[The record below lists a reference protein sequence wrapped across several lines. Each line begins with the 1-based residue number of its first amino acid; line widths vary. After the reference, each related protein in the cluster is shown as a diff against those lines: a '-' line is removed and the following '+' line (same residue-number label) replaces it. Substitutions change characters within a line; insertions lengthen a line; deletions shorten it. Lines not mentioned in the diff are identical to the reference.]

1 MIAPPLNFNDFLKQ
15 APVIGILRD
24 IPLGAEN
31 DCLQVS
37 KRCGLKAIEVT
48 MNTANA
54 DVIIKKMRS
63 IAEPL
68 DILVGA
74 GTVRYLSDL
83 EKAISAGAQFIV
95 TPTISVEIIKRC
107 VELELPIIPGALSPT
122 EIQLAFDLGAFYVKV
137 FPVGAMGGASYIRD
151 LRGPFKDIP
160 LMACGG
166 VSEKNAH
173 DYMQAG
179 ANLLAFGGSIFN
191 SEQMR
196 LGQWNLIEEKLMAF
210 MNSAIH

>member
-1 MIAPPLNFNDFLKQ
+1 MIAQPLDFNEFLKP

-24 IPLGAEN
+24 ITVGAEN

-54 DVIIKKMRS
+54 DDIIKKMRL
-63 IAEPL
+63 IAESL

-83 EKAISAGAQFIV
+83 EKALSAGAQFIV
-95 TPTISVEIIKRC
+95 TPTISKEIIKRC
-107 VELELPIIPGALSPT
+107 VDEKIPIVPGALSPT
-122 EIQLAFDLGAFYVKV
+122 EIQLAYDLGASFVKV
-137 FPVGAMGGASYIRD
+137 FPVAAMGGPSYIRD
-151 LRGPFKDIP
+151 LRGPFRDIP

-166 VSEKNAH
+166 VSQKNAPE
-173 DYMQAG
+173 YRQSG
-179 ANLLAFGGSIFN
+179 ADLLAFGGSIFN
-191 SEQMR
+191 PMQMK
-196 LGQWNLIEEKLMAF
+196 LGQWDLIEEKLAAF
-210 MNSAIH
+210 MNAVKL